1 MFSGAASCSRKA
13 NLGRAGP
20 FMGHMFL
27 IAGSAP
33 CKWPEVLH
41 MNATNLTQ
49 TGKVLRLVFSW
60 TGIPTCIVSD
70 EGSLF

>member
-1 MFSGAASCSRKA
+1 
-13 NLGRAGP
+13 
-20 FMGHMFL
+20 MGHMFL
-27 IAGSAP
+27 IAGNAP
-33 CKWPEVLH
+33 HKWPEVLH
-41 MNATNLTQ
+41 MKATNLTQ